1 MYIIRTALLIL
12 VELIDL
18 VNSVIIF
25 VSQMTLLGWL
35 TFPLGRAFMRRGHL
49 KEGGIHKLFLILGGT
64 FIGGFTVLRIQA
76 FSGIFRML
84 CNALILRTQSYSEF
98 WHA

>member
-1 MYIIRTALLIL
+1 
-12 VELIDL
+12 
-18 VNSVIIF
+18 
-25 VSQMTLLGWL
+25 
-35 TFPLGRAFMRRGHL
+35 MRRGHL

-64 FIGGFTVLRIQA
+64 LIGGFTVLRIQA

-98 WHA
+98 WHV